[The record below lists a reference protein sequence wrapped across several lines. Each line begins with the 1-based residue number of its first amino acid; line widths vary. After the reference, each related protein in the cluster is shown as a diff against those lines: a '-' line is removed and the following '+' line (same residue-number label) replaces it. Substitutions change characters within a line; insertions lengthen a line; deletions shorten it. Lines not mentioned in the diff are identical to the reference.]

1 MANEN
6 IIMNEG
12 VIDAVAQA
20 AEAVPVKAK
29 GKLGVIGAVVFV
41 GGAIITGV
49 ALGIRKH
56 NKKKAEKQQA
66 ASGVDNM
73 DVVKHDFEE
82 CDSENENE

>member
-6 IIMNEG
+6 ITMNEG
-12 VIDAVAQA
+12 VIDAAKQV
-20 AEAVPVKAK
+20 AEAIPVKANS
-29 GKLGVIGAVVFV
+29 KLGVIGAVVFV

-56 NKKKAEKQQA
+56 NKKKAKEQQA

-82 CDSENENE
+82 CDSENE